1 MQKVDS
7 DADHLVYVLTIK
19 KNKLVVTRVS
29 HMPFECAHTDFS
41 SFSKADMKNTGWQWI
56 EK

>member
-41 SFSKADMKNTGWQWI
+41 SFSKADMKNTG
-56 EK
+56 